1 MRQQLLPALRAI
13 IFLTLIT
20 GLAYPAL
27 VTGLCQVLFPHQANG
42 SLLPRNG
49 QVIGS
54 ALLGQSFTQA
64 KYFHTRPSAAGAN
77 GYDASASSG
86 SNLGPTSQKLIDR
99 VKASALQF
107 RIENPSFSG
116 PIPADALTASA
127 SGLDPD
133 ISVANAEAQITR
145 VAAARHADPE
155 AVSVIIRFHSQ
166 GRDLGFLGESRVNVL
181 AVNLELDREF
191 KAQK

>member
-1 MRQQLLPALRAI
+1 M
-13 IFLTLIT
+13 IFLTLLT

-155 AVSVIIRFHSQ
+155 AVSVIIRSHSQ